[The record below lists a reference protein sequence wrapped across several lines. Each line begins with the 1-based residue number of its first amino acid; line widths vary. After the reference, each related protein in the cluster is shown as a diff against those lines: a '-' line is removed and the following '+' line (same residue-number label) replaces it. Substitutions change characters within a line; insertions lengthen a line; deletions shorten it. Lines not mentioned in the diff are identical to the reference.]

1 MSGRTVS
8 VIEALCLFLA
18 IAGSGVAQ
26 VDVWGVVGGVGA
38 SRVIGA
44 EVVLVNRRL
53 VTHTSSSGQ
62 FSFVEAES
70 LAVEPV
76 GRAIAAAPGPVVRER
91 MLLLDRLPRGAV
103 RVEVYNVNG
112 RRIARWEGRADE
124 GPLDLAGIGASP
136 ARANEL
142 SIVRVAWNDETAVL
156 RVLPMGTST
165 AGVRTGTGSA
175 SGGLGRR
182 RAGAVDTVVIR
193 AFGYRTVR
201 LPIMSYDT
209 SLYPLSMSH
218 DAHCMDCGI
227 VRDGMRPLP
236 GGKFRM
242 GSENG
247 DPDETPVRYVTVSP
261 FYMDSTEVTQ
271 ADYRAVMGVE
281 PWLEY
286 AGQYPGG
293 TGERLPAWY
302 VSWYDAALY
311 CNARSRRDG
320 LTDTAYSYTG
330 ITGTPGNGCTL
341 DGLRIDIDAKGYR
354 LPTEAEWEYACRAG
368 TATEFFWGNQPQV
381 DSLAKYMWCKSNS
394 DGSAHPVAVLGP
406 NQFSLY
412 DIHGN
417 AFEWCLDVWMPHYDE
432 SSTTDPV
439 VLDLSGGKTIRG
451 GSWDNVPSLGRSA
464 ARAVDD
470 APRNDELFNVGFR
483 AVLPVR

>member
-1 MSGRTVS
+1 
-8 VIEALCLFLA
+8 VIGALCFLLA
-18 IAGSGVAQ
+18 DAGAADAQ
-26 VDVWGVVGGVGA
+26 IDVWGVVGGVGT
-38 SRVIGA
+38 SKVIGA

-76 GRAIAAAPGPVVRER
+76 GRGIAGAAGPVVRER
-91 MLLLDRLPRGAV
+91 ILLLDRLPAEALV
-103 RVEVYNVNG
+103 CVEVYNVNG
-112 RRIARWEGRADE
+112 RRLARWEGRAQE
-124 GPLDLAGIGASP
+124 GPLDLAGIGASS

-142 SIVRVAWNDETAVL
+142 SLVRVAWNEQTAVL
-156 RVLPMGTST
+156 RMSPMGASPVE
-165 AGVRTGTGSA
+165 APASTGTA
-175 SGGLGRR
+175 SNGLGRR

-193 AFGYRTVR
+193 AFGYRTLR

-209 SLYPLSMSH
+209 SLYPLTMFH
-218 DAHCMDCGI
+218 DAHCVDCGAA
-227 VRDGMRPLP
+227 RDGMRPIP

-261 FYMDSTEVTQ
+261 FHLDSTEVTQ

-286 AGQYPGG
+286 TGQYPSG
-293 TGERLPAWY
+293 TGDRLPAWY

-311 CNARSRRDG
+311 CNARSKREG
-320 LTDTAYSYTG
+320 LADTAYTYTG
-330 ITGTPGNGCTL
+330 VTGTPGNGRVLT
-341 DGLRIDIDAKGYR
+341 GLEVDIHAEGYR

-368 TATEFFWGNQPQV
+368 TATEFSWGNQAQV

-394 DGSAHPVAVLGP
+394 DGTAHPVAALGAS
-406 NQFSLY
+406 QFSLY
-412 DIHGN
+412 DMHGN
-417 AFEWCLDVWMPHYDE
+417 AFEWCLDVWKPHYDE
-432 SSTTDPV
+432 SPTTDPV
-439 VLDLSGGKTIRG
+439 VLDLPGGKAIRG
-451 GSWDNVPSLGRSA
+451 GSWDNVPTLGRCA